1 MTASTPKALIY
12 SDIDLRHKTVVLAE
26 CDSISN
32 LQGNAATLVR
42 SIIEDAKTDYDTVEK
57 DPETGQNVTR
67 RFSKEGPTGL
77 ITTGARELEFQTS
90 TRVLNIFLSD
100 TPEQTREILQVEAS
114 RASGLTADVPVD
126 LLNRFADYQRW
137 LATTPLVAV
146 VVPFAKVLAER
157 IPANETRM
165 RRDFKQLLAAIK
177 TIALLNQHQRNRD
190 AMGRIIAQL
199 EDYAWA
205 RTLLLATF
213 KSVTGGGVTEAI
225 RQTVMAVPE
234 SREVTETA
242 LARKLGLSK
251 STTSYRVRQAI
262 RGGWLCNHE
271 QRRGHPAR
279 LVRGAPLPEDVSPL
293 PTSEEVEG
301 RVCAVRTAL
310 NSNAYSN
317 GHQAPVAVAQRE
329 EPFGGSIGEVEVEG
343 RRG

>member
-1 MTASTPKALIY
+1 M
-12 SDIDLRHKTVVLAE
+12 
-26 CDSISN
+26 
-32 LQGNAATLVR
+32 
-42 SIIEDAKTDYDTVEK
+42 
-57 DPETGQNVTR
+57 
-67 RFSKEGPTGL
+67 
-77 ITTGARELEFQTS
+77 
-90 TRVLNIFLSD
+90 
-100 TPEQTREILQVEAS
+100 
-114 RASGLTADVPVD
+114 PVD

-137 LATTPLVAV
+137 LAATPLVAV

-205 RTLLLATF
+205 RTLLLAAF

-279 LVRGAPLPEDVSPL
+279 LVRGAPLPEDSSPL
-293 PTSEEVEG
+293 PTREEVEAAQFEQRG
-301 RVCAVRTAL
+301 
-310 NSNAYSN
+310 NSNTYSN
-317 GHQAPVAVAQRE
+317 GHQASVAVARKEQ
-329 EPFGGSIGEVEVEG
+329 PFDGSTGEVEVEVDEDDHEHVA
-343 RRG
+343 R